1 MLRHFLR
8 GIAVS
13 LGLFAFAAARAADPA
28 EAPAA
33 PALSL
38 EQSVAQALAQNFTVR
53 IQAFPIDQARAGV
66 IIAQSTY
73 DPVLGVSWQ
82 GEASKSPDITALTPT
97 TTAYPYV
104 NTQTTTL
111 SATQNIITGG
121 QVSANYNVVRG
132 DTFPVSTFINPA
144 YEGNI
149 SLSISQPLLQGAG
162 TAYARAAIDIAKY
175 GVKLANLNFKSVVLT
190 LIYNVETAYYNLI
203 FARQQFEVAKDAV
216 TLAQQLLDE
225 NNIKRRTGVLTD
237 LDVVQAEA
245 QVATAKS
252 QLIGFKQAMENA
264 EDILLQALGER
275 EFKSGV
281 GPVDFPP
288 LPDTSNISFFYS
300 YKLARDNGPSLAIVQ
315 TTIDQ
320 YKLDALRAKRNNL
333 PQLSVNAGAGYNTLK
348 GDYDSA
354 ASNAWNGPGYNWQ
367 AGVALSF
374 PWGLRNNKALY
385 REAMDNMEAEQVT
398 FDQQDQNLM
407 VQVRAAVRAVDAN
420 VEAVT
425 AASQAS
431 VLSQKQY
438 ELQKARFD
446 AGLAISYDV
455 VLAQNQLETARV
467 AELQARVNLRIAIAD
482 LRMLEGTSLDAYH
495 VNLKY

>member
-1 MLRHFLR
+1 MLRPLVR
-8 GIAVS
+8 GTAAC
-13 LGLFAFAAARAADPA
+13 LGLFALAAARGADQA
-28 EAPAA
+28 ESPAA
-33 PALSL
+33 PSLSL
-38 EQSVAQALAQNFTVR
+38 EQSVAQALARNFTVR
-53 IQAFPIDQARAGV
+53 IQTFPIDQAKAGV

-82 GEASKSPDITALTPT
+82 GLAEKSPDLEAIGVSTTVLPYENEQTA
-97 TTAYPYV
+97 AA
-104 NTQTTTL
+104 
-111 SATQNIITGG
+111 SATENVITGG
-121 QVSANYNVVRG
+121 QVSASYSVARDYTN
-132 DTFPVSTFINPA
+132 PVSTFINPA

-149 SLSISQPLLQGAG
+149 ALNISQPLLQGAG
-162 TAYARAAIDIAKY
+162 TDYARAAIDIAKY
-175 GVKLANLNFKSVVLT
+175 GEKLADLNFKSVVLT

-203 FARQQFEVAKDAV
+203 FTRQQYEVAKDSV

-245 QVATAKS
+245 QVATARS
-252 QLIGFKQAMENA
+252 QLIGFRQTMENA

-275 EFKSGV
+275 EFKTGV
-281 GPVDFPP
+281 GSVAFPP

-320 YKLDALRAKRNNL
+320 YKLDALRARRNNL
-333 PQLSVNAGAGYNTLK
+333 PQLSLVGGAGYNTLK
-348 GDYDSA
+348 SSYYSA
-354 ASNAWNGPGYNWQ
+354 ATNAWNGPGYNWQ
-367 AGVALSF
+367 AGLALNF

-385 REAMDNMEAEQVT
+385 RQAMDNMEAEQVT
-398 FDQQDQNLM
+398 LDQADQNLM
-407 VQVRAAVRAVDAN
+407 VQVRAAVRGVEAN

-425 AASQAS
+425 AATQAS

-467 AELQARVNLRIAIAD
+467 AELQAKVNLRIAIAD